1 MSRYYYFSLINESL
15 MATQK
20 PQILADI
27 DKRFLSAQQNG
38 HKEKKMLLDGLTGLK
53 ISVQKE
59 NTITANHQPVVRKT
73 ESIAAGSGQIWKLAC
88 FSFSPSAVRNT
99 R

>member
-1 MSRYYYFSLINESL
+1 MSRYSYFSLINESL

-20 PQILADI
+20 PQILAGI
-27 DKRFLSAQQNG
+27 DKRFLSAQQNS

-53 ISVQKE
+53 ISVQKQ

-73 ESIAAGSGQIWKLAC
+73 ESTAAGSGQI
-88 FSFSPSAVRNT
+88 
-99 R
+99 